1 MLQGMPILNCEGEN
15 MNEPRKITAPLS
27 KEVVKSLKAGE
38 SVLISGTIL
47 AARDAAHKALTETL
61 AKAEKLPVDLQGE
74 TIYYLGPS
82 PAKPGHA
89 IGSAGPTTS
98 GRMDKYTPSIIAQGI
113 HGMIGK
119 GYRSREV
126 IESMVENGVVYM
138 VAVGG
143 AAALISQC
151 ITKYEVLAYPELG
164 PEAVARLTIKDFP
177 AIVAIDSQGNNYY
190 EVGQAPY
197 KKI

>member
-1 MLQGMPILNCEGEN
+1 

-61 AKAEKLPVDLQGE
+61 AKGEKLPVDLQGE

-119 GYRSREV
+119 GYRSKEV

-143 AAALISQC
+143 AAALISVC

-164 PEAVARLTIKDFP
+164 PEAVARLTIENFP

-197 KKI
+197 RKI